1 MELLKV
7 TDKATLMDICKYSR
21 AGECLNEE
29 HMTSSNVYLM
39 YYKHNT
45 EGQHR
50 QKNGPTK
57 STTSLYYV
65 SRLADLNPMADKL
78 NVTHS
83 YIYTR
88 LSLLVKPT
96 STPSGPS
103 HQKIY
108 HHKLKETDSA
118 TAKFSS
124 SQYRTTMTPR
134 KIYIAPTTIVSPT
147 TCGSTLAF
155 PQYDEHIPGWG
166 HLHATT
172 RTQDTLDH
180 CANHTF

>member
-7 TDKATLMDICKYSR
+7 TDKATLMDICKYST

-29 HMTSSNVYLM
+29 HMTSSNVCLK

-45 EGQHR
+45 EGQHH
-50 QKNGPTK
+50 QKNGPTQ

-78 NVTHS
+78 DVTHS

-96 STPSGPS
+96 STPKWAIPS
-103 HQKIY
+103 ENLSPQIKGN
-108 HHKLKETDSA
+108 S
-118 TAKFSS
+118 
-124 SQYRTTMTPR
+124 TMTTLSRDYR
-134 KIYIAPTTIVSPT
+134 KTLPPQSSPAA
-147 TCGSTLAF
+147 ST
-155 PQYDEHIPGWG
+155 E
-166 HLHATT
+166 LH
-172 RTQDTLDH
+172 
-180 CANHTF
+180 